1 MYGPTK
7 RHPIQIQNSLMLG
20 PAMSHMHKAF
30 LSSLLVASLA
40 VPASAQT
47 PVDSA
52 VTPPAD
58 SAAPAAKKSRFGGLM
73 NKAKAVAGNK
83 AVQGAVKGAATNVA
97 CNAVPGAAVAA
108 AATGNTTCQN
118 TLMGGLINKGVA
130 GTAAAMAGGVASG
143 AASDAASKLT
153 GVKGA
158 AAAGAIGAVT
168 GGNVSAGG
176 LKGAAAAMAGSKVN
190 GLGQA
195 AAAAAAAKMMG
206 KGGGGAATGAAN
218 AASMAAAQAAAARM
232 MPNGGALP
240 NGAAPSAADMAAA
253 MAAMNAMGGAM
264 TAGATG
270 GKKVEV
276 VDFRELKGMLPAS
289 LGGLKRTDATGE
301 KSGAMGMVISTA
313 EGRYSSDDGKSIS
326 VKIGDIGSLSGMAG
340 MAAYAWATHEV
351 DRESD
356 TEYEKTTTFKGYKAL
371 EKYNKQTKSGDMS
384 VLVGGRFV
392 VEAEGSNVSMDALK
406 AAIAGVDLRK
416 LDGMKGK
423 GVK

>member
-1 MYGPTK
+1 MYGPIK
-7 RHPIQIQNSLMLG
+7 RHPIQMQNSLMLG

-52 VTPPAD
+52 VTPPVD

-143 AASDAASKLT
+143 AAADAASKLT

-176 LKGAAAAMAGSKVN
+176 LKGAAAAMAGSKAT
-190 GLGQA
+190 GLSQA

-206 KGGGGAATGAAN
+206 KGGAATGAAN

-240 NGAAPSAADMAAA
+240 SGAAPSAADMAAA

-313 EGRYSSDDGKSIS
+313 EGKYSSDDGKSIS
-326 VKIGDIGSLSGMAG
+326 VKIGDIGSLSGIAG
-340 MAAYAWATHEV
+340 MAAYAWATQEV
-351 DRESD
+351 DREGDHS
-356 TEYEKTTTFKGYKAL
+356 YEKTTTFKGYKAL

-384 VLVGGRFV
+384 VLVGGRFI

>member
-1 MYGPTK
+1 MS
-7 RHPIQIQNSLMLG
+7 RML
-20 PAMSHMHKAF
+20 KAF
-30 LSSLLVASLA
+30 LPSLIVALLA

-47 PVDSA
+47 PVDSVAAA
-52 VTPPAD
+52 VPD
-58 SAAPAAKKSRFGGLM
+58 SAAAAPKKSRFGGLM

-118 TLMGGLINKGVA
+118 TLMGGMINKGIGGA
-130 GTAAAMAGGVASG
+130 AAAMAGGVASG
-143 AASDAASKLT
+143 AAGNAASKLT

-176 LKGAAAAMAGSKVN
+176 LKGAASAMAGQKVS

-206 KGGGGAATGAAN
+206 GKGGVGAGAN
-218 AASMAAAQAAAARM
+218 AASMAAAQAAALRM
-232 MPNGGALP
+232 MPNGGAMP

-270 GKKVEV
+270 GKKVETM
-276 VDFRELKGMLPAS
+276 DFRELKSMLPGS
-289 LGGLKRTDATGE
+289 LGNLKRTEATGE
-301 KSGAMGMVISTA
+301 KSGAMGITISHA
-313 EGRYSSDDGKSIS
+313 EGNYSSDDGKAIVLKIS
-326 VKIGDIGSLSGMAG
+326 DIGSLTAVTGMTG
-340 MAAYAWATHEV
+340 YAWAANEI

-356 TEYEKTTTFKGYKAL
+356 NEYEKSTTFKGYKAL
-371 EKYNKQTKSGDMS
+371 EKYNKQSHSGNLS
-384 VLVGGRFV
+384 VLIGGRFV
-392 VEAEGSNVSMDALK
+392 VEAQGSNVDMNAIK
-406 AAIAGVDLRK
+406 AALGGVDLKK

-423 GVK
+423 GVSK